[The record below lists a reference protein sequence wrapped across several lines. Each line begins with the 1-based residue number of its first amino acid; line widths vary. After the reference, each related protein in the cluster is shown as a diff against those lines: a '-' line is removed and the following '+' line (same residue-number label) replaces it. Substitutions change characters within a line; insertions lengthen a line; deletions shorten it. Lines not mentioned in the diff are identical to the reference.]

1 MGGNLSFPTG
11 YYECPVDLPRSQK
24 AIAKLGQDVVL
35 KVVRRIN
42 QIELEDRDRIH
53 GEMLQTRFTREEV
66 ENGVA
71 DKMNKGLVVKHR
83 LERPYGYDASE
94 VVIDLKALADPASH
108 GKHARYAG
116 RRKWVP
122 DPRKELQI
130 VLTFLE
136 HAEMHTEFAPTPQ
149 VVLRKD
155 KIERAAGLC
164 AGFRDLIP
172 TPTKDDQW
180 LTKTIKFDQ
189 RRLRGMPLSTAR
201 QKQV

>member
-53 GEMLQTRFTREEV
+53 GEMLRTRFTREEV

-116 RRKWVP
+116 REGARGGGGTGAGGGGL
-122 DPRKELQI
+122 PRGCWRTTEQNAARCRA
-130 VLTFLE
+130 TE
-136 HAEMHTEFAPTPQ
+136 HRARRTCYNMCTQRSPYSWSEQLYLRHGEVGGVARPTHC
-149 VVLRKD
+149 R
-155 KIERAAGLC
+155 RAA
-164 AGFRDLIP
+164 
-172 TPTKDDQW
+172 
-180 LTKTIKFDQ
+180 
-189 RRLRGMPLSTAR
+189 PLAAP
-201 QKQV
+201 